1 MDEEG
6 EEGETSE
13 ELTKRRNEKYK
24 TIEVVYE
31 TLGKSWPRNKAT
43 QLEYQD
49 LLLNE
54 CYKALER
61 SPRDI
66 QVAILTALRCYFEKL
81 HYFNEEHSA
90 TPDENKHVTD
100 ILNKTTEALHFS
112 LGKQEKVIA

>member
-1 MDEEG
+1 M

-13 ELTKRRNEKYK
+13 ELSKRRNEKFK

-66 QVAILTALRCYFEKL
+66 QVAILTALRCYLEKL
-81 HYFNEEHSA
+81 HYFNEEYSA
-90 TPDENKHVTD
+90 TDEENVKVND
-100 ILNKTTEALHFS
+100 ILDKATQTLHFS
-112 LGKQEKVIA
+112 LGEFV